1 MNRSDR
7 NMNNSPARP
16 GAESPEAARRRRIEA
31 AIRDYQQ
38 PLLRYVARLLH
49 NATLAQDVVQNVF
62 VKLCRQWQP
71 RGEVEESLKPWLYRV
86 AHNEAVDLVR
96 REERRRDLHQRS
108 AETVAN
114 LQHERAEA
122 AATAEKHQQVLAA
135 LHCLKPAERQVILLR
150 LQEGLSY
157 QEIAT
162 VIGRP
167 TGSVG
172 ALLHTAVKKLSLQ
185 VQRRDEP

>member
-1 MNRSDR
+1 MYNH
-7 NMNNSPARP
+7 PAQP
-16 GAESPEAARRRRIEA
+16 GAETPAAARRRRIEA

-96 REERRRDLHQRS
+96 REERRRALHQNS
-108 AETVAN
+108 TEAVAD
-114 LQHERAEA
+114 LQHADAEA
-122 AATAEKHQQVLAA
+122 AASREQQAQVLAA

-157 QEIAT
+157 EEIAT
-162 VIGRP
+162 VVGRP
-167 TGSVG
+167 RGTVG
-172 ALLHTAVKKLSLQ
+172 ALLHTAVKKLSQQ
-185 VQRRDEP
+185 VQRRAES